1 MESAA
6 AMSSSDRFIDC
17 YEAIA
22 VATRRMLDAARAAD
36 WPAFAA
42 GERECRTWIEHIER
56 LGNPDA
62 LLDAAARRRR
72 MELLRSVL
80 RDDAALR
87 EVLSPWL
94 GQVDRCMHGRP
105 AAQAC

>member
-6 AMSSSDRFIDC
+6 AMSSQDRFLDC

-22 VATRRMLDAARAAD
+22 VATRRMLDAARATD
-36 WPAFAA
+36 WTAFAA
-42 GERECRTWIEHIER
+42 GERECRTWIERIER

-62 LLDAAARRRR
+62 LLDAAGRRRR
-72 MELLRSVL
+72 MELLRGVL

-87 EVLSPWL
+87 DILAPWL
-94 GQVDRCMHGRP
+94 GQVDRCMRGHP
-105 AAQAC
+105 AAPAV